1 MNSKIKNTVTT
12 LSSIAVI
19 MFCFG
24 YVLVPI
30 YDVFCDITGLNGKT
44 GVISKNEA
52 NSLSFDI
59 NRSVTVEFDT
69 NVNSKLPWKFHADT
83 RKINVIPGKLV
94 EVSFQVESLA
104 ANQTFG
110 KAVPSVTPP
119 KGSIYFNKT
128 ECFCFSEQDLGPG
141 ERKTMSVRFV
151 VDPAL
156 PLDVKSLVLSYTFFA
171 MEKNVTTR
179 NKDLKIN
186 SNKI

>member
-1 MNSKIKNTVTT
+1 MKSEIKNTVTA
-12 LSSIAVI
+12 LSSIAAI

-44 GVISKNEA
+44 GIISQNEA
-52 NSLSFDI
+52 DSLSADV

-69 NVNSKLPWKFHADT
+69 NVNSELPWKFHADT
-83 RKINVIPGKLV
+83 RKISVTPGELV
-94 EVSFQVESLA
+94 EVSFEVVSLV
-104 ANQTFG
+104 ANQTYG
-110 KAVPSVTPP
+110 RAVPSVTPP

-128 ECFCFSEQDLGPG
+128 ECFCFSQQDLGPG

-156 PLDVKSLVLSYTFFA
+156 PSDVTSLVLSYTFFA
-171 MEKNVTTR
+171 VEKKVSAR
-179 NKDLKIN
+179 NKGLPTN